1 MGTSIASLVSDP
13 HSGVVSTRWCV
24 VYAPR
29 GRNRKR
35 IPENCVIVFEDEASA
50 RAQADPA
57 NGRYAAVASGPSLSS
72 EGFRL
77 YYLIRW
83 LD

>member
-1 MGTSIASLVSDP
+1 MGISIASLVGDP
-13 HSGVVSTRWCV
+13 QSAVVSTRWCV
-24 VYAPR
+24 VYAPK

-35 IPENCVIVFEDEASA
+35 IPETCVTVFEDEASA

-57 NGRYAAVASGPSLSS
+57 NGHYAAVASGPSLSS
-72 EGFRL
+72 EGLRL
-77 YYLIRW
+77 YYLISW